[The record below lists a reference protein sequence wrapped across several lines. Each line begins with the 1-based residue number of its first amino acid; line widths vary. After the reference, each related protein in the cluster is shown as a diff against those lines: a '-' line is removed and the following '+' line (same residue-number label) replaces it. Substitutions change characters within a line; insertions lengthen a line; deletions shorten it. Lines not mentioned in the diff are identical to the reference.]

1 MTESPKPLGMSDFFA
16 LEAGEYLE
24 RLDGMLA
31 KGDSPSAAEIVRLA
45 RALRGSALMA
55 NQPAIARAA
64 AGLEV
69 VARAVREGRRAWDP
83 QTQQLALRAVDDLK
97 IFVRRVGSW
106 TDADTAKA
114 EALAVELEQ
123 VAGRPSAQ
131 IRAVEALGLDAGA
144 RAFVAREG
152 AAIAGALERAAQAV
166 RANPRAHDPLQH
178 VMRALQPLRGLA
190 ALTDLPPL
198 PDLLEGIERAIGELA
213 RSGLEPPTNLGELFQ
228 VAGSAIARAAREVAE
243 RGRPD
248 PEGPDFRQ
256 FAGFLVKLMES
267 EPDAVS
273 IGSLY
278 YSDSGPHIVSR
289 GVPAARPSTLGK
301 LELVSHGEHL
311 RQAAD
316 SLERAPSATQR
327 ELRAH
332 TLGTTFR
339 ALANAGGGVLADRVA
354 QFAIAGREAVASGI
368 AVSSAAAFAA
378 ELRRAGDLL
387 VRSGTGDEEAL
398 ATELDALTAAL
409 RAIQPGA
416 APAPAP
422 PRAPAAP
429 APAPRPT
436 PASRPT
442 PPPAAAPVVPGVK
455 AAPAPRAEPALPE
468 TPDLVG
474 SWAAYQ
480 RLLERGIGS
489 ASLAELIAG
498 VQSAPAAPS
507 PARWAWILGLAV
519 TVAFLA
525 WAVRGTQWSEV
536 LAGLSAVDPL
546 LLVLTV
552 ALATLTFPIR
562 LIRWRVILRDER
574 ERPLPWLPLWH
585 AVAIG
590 FMANNLLPARAG
602 EFARAYVGSRQ
613 LPVRFTTALG
623 SIGVERVFD
632 ALVMLGL
639 MALAIASPSFPA
651 HSTLLDTPLSR
662 LAGRAA
668 LLFGA
673 MFVVALVV
681 VLRPA
686 PWLALFERVTRTVLP
701 ARLAARV
708 AGMAEGLVAGLTVL
722 KRPGRF
728 GAMLFWSLV
737 LWVTNA
743 ASFAVCFRAFGLQV
757 PIEGSLLLQG
767 ILGFA
772 VAVPASAGFFGVFEK
787 ATQLTLQLYSISPS
801 LALAYAVAYHV
812 STFLPITLLGLRSL
826 ASVHL
831 HLGDLGRA
839 RTADQLGDARP

>member
-31 KGDSPSAAEIVRLA
+31 QGDSPSADEIVRLA

-64 AGLEV
+64 AGLEIL
-69 VARAVREGRRAWDP
+69 ARAVREGRRAWDP

-106 TDADTAKA
+106 TDADTARA

-152 AAIAGALERAAQAV
+152 AAIAGALERAAQAL

-178 VMRALQPLRGLA
+178 VLRALQPLRGLA

-198 PDLLEGIERAIGELA
+198 PDLLEGIERAIGELS

-256 FAGFLVKLMES
+256 FAGLLMKFMES

-387 VRSGTGDEEAL
+387 ARSGTGDEEAL

-416 APAPAP
+416 APA
-422 PRAPAAP
+422 RAPAAP
-429 APAPRPT
+429 APAPRPA

-442 PPPAAAPVVPGVK
+442 PPPAPAPVVRGVK
-455 AAPAPRAEPALPE
+455 AAPAPRVEPAMPE

-480 RLLERGIGS
+480 RLLEGGIGS

-498 VQSAPAAPS
+498 VQSAPAAPAPGS
-507 PARWAWILGLAV
+507 P
-519 TVAFLA
+519 VAA
-525 WAVRGTQWSEV
+525 PA
-536 LAGLSAVDPL
+536 APAVDVRAL
-546 LLVLTV
+546 LYRGDRALQRAKELREAAKRVSGDELRALVDEVCDLV
-552 ALATLTFPIR
+552 ALALEP
-562 LIRWRVILRDER
+562 
-574 ERPLPWLPLWH
+574 
-585 AVAIG
+585 
-590 FMANNLLPARAG
+590 
-602 EFARAYVGSRQ
+602 
-613 LPVRFTTALG
+613 
-623 SIGVERVFD
+623 
-632 ALVMLGL
+632 
-639 MALAIASPSFPA
+639 SP
-651 HSTLLDTPLSR
+651 
-662 LAGRAA
+662 
-668 LLFGA
+668 
-673 MFVVALVV
+673 
-681 VLRPA
+681 
-686 PWLALFERVTRTVLP
+686 
-701 ARLAARV
+701 
-708 AGMAEGLVAGLTVL
+708 
-722 KRPGRF
+722 
-728 GAMLFWSLV
+728 
-737 LWVTNA
+737 
-743 ASFAVCFRAFGLQV
+743 
-757 PIEGSLLLQG
+757 
-767 ILGFA
+767 
-772 VAVPASAGFFGVFEK
+772 
-787 ATQLTLQLYSISPS
+787 
-801 LALAYAVAYHV
+801 
-812 STFLPITLLGLRSL
+812 
-826 ASVHL
+826 
-831 HLGDLGRA
+831 
-839 RTADQLGDARP
+839 

>member
-31 KGDSPSAAEIVRLA
+31 KGDSPSADEIVRLA

-69 VARAVREGRRAWDP
+69 LARAVREGRRAWDP

-97 IFVRRVGSW
+97 IFVRRAGSW

-114 EALAVELEQ
+114 EALAGELEQ

-152 AAIAGALERAAQAV
+152 AAIAGALERAAQAL
-166 RANPRAHDPLQH
+166 RANPLAHEPLQH

-198 PDLLEGIERAIGELA
+198 PDLLEGIERAIGELS

-256 FAGFLVKLMES
+256 FAGLLVGFMES

-378 ELRRAGDLL
+378 ELRRAGDLMA
-387 VRSGTGDEEAL
+387 RSGTGDEEAL

-416 APAPAP
+416 APAPKP
-422 PRAPAAP
+422 APAAP
-429 APAPRPT
+429 APAPRPAPT
-436 PASRPT
+436 SRPT
-442 PPPAAAPVVPGVK
+442 PPPAAAPAVPGVR
-455 AAPAPRAEPALPE
+455 AAPAPRAEPAMSE

-480 RLLERGIGS
+480 RLSEGGIGS

-498 VQSAPAAPS
+498 VQSAPAVPAPS
-507 PARWAWILGLAV
+507 SPAAAP
-519 TVAFLA
+519 AA
-525 WAVRGTQWSEV
+525 PA
-536 LAGLSAVDPL
+536 AVDVRAL
-546 LLVLTV
+546 LYRGDRALQRAKELRAAAKRASGDELRALVDEVCDLV
-552 ALATLTFPIR
+552 ALALEP
-562 LIRWRVILRDER
+562 
-574 ERPLPWLPLWH
+574 
-585 AVAIG
+585 
-590 FMANNLLPARAG
+590 
-602 EFARAYVGSRQ
+602 
-613 LPVRFTTALG
+613 
-623 SIGVERVFD
+623 
-632 ALVMLGL
+632 
-639 MALAIASPSFPA
+639 SP
-651 HSTLLDTPLSR
+651 
-662 LAGRAA
+662 
-668 LLFGA
+668 
-673 MFVVALVV
+673 
-681 VLRPA
+681 
-686 PWLALFERVTRTVLP
+686 
-701 ARLAARV
+701 
-708 AGMAEGLVAGLTVL
+708 
-722 KRPGRF
+722 
-728 GAMLFWSLV
+728 
-737 LWVTNA
+737 
-743 ASFAVCFRAFGLQV
+743 
-757 PIEGSLLLQG
+757 
-767 ILGFA
+767 
-772 VAVPASAGFFGVFEK
+772 
-787 ATQLTLQLYSISPS
+787 
-801 LALAYAVAYHV
+801 
-812 STFLPITLLGLRSL
+812 
-826 ASVHL
+826 
-831 HLGDLGRA
+831 
-839 RTADQLGDARP
+839 